1 MKARTA
7 VIMNTKQRMHIPFEH
22 FPFYW
27 PLETPFYWASFTR
40 PFEAREVLLNLGAD
54 IDDLDSDGDG
64 QAQTALRTAIYR
76 ADSTVVRYLLIKG
89 ADPQKTDGK
98 GRNPFHMLALD
109 YWYQNRLFPLP
120 KGIQ

>member
-1 MKARTA
+1 MGK
-7 VIMNTKQRMHIPFEH
+7 
-22 FPFYW
+22 
-27 PLETPFYWASFTR
+27 LTR

-76 ADSTVVRYLLIKG
+76 ADSTVVRYLLMKG

-109 YWYQNRLFPLP
+109 YCTRIAYSRYPRVFNDGFTMDR
-120 KGIQ
+120 